1 MNKNR
6 RNFLKILLI
15 GGGILLI
22 GKFLGPRILD
32 IFSRGPKTEKDFGN
46 FRVSED
52 KKELI
57 ISDQTGEEIFIIDKE
72 K

>member
-1 MNKNR
+1 MDQNR
-6 RNFLKILLI
+6 RKFLKILLI
-15 GGGILLI
+15 GGGTLLV
-22 GKFLGPRILD
+22 GKFLGPIILD
-32 IFSRGPKTEKDFGN
+32 FFSRGPKVEQDFGN

>member
-15 GGGILLI
+15 GGGVLLI
-22 GKFLGPRILD
+22 GKFLGPRVWD
-32 IFSRGPKTEKDFGN
+32 FFSRGPKTEKDFGN

-52 KKELI
+52 NKELI
-57 ISDQTGEEIFIIDKE
+57 ISDQSGEEIFIIDKE